1 MSYELEVFRYGED
14 EDQFFRL
21 MTPILPPHSPPLA
34 HGRPVAVLIHGG
46 YWKQQYHID
55 NALLDQVAPSLCD
68 LGYAVMI
75 LEYRRGREAL
85 DGGRGGWPNTNLDIA
100 LSLQKLETLATS
112 SSHAEVLNLKKVV
125 LIGHSAGGTL
135 ALWPCC
141 AQTEMF
147 GITLSFTP
155 LLCVAI
161 APIGDLVQGFERK
174 LSDNQ
179 TAVRDYVG
187 CTPCYVNAEELE
199 TLRTECV
206 AITSEQA
213 VIKENCG
220 YR

>member
-1 MSYELEVFRYGED
+1 MPKKSPNCVRRFEIWDLLLATFWRIIILKQNSSSKRKTTFLVPPPTINNRVGNSTEKEEMSYELEVFRYGED

-34 HGRPVAVLIHGG
+34 HGRPIAVWIHGG

-141 AQTEMF
+141 T
-147 GITLSFTP
+147 
-155 LLCVAI
+155 
-161 APIGDLVQGFERK
+161 
-174 LSDNQ
+174 Q
-179 TAVRDYVG
+179 TAV
-187 CTPCYVNAEELE
+187 
-199 TLRTECV
+199 
-206 AITSEQA
+206 
-213 VIKENCG
+213 
-220 YR
+220 